1 MKLEEILKELNTEGY
16 TKLDP
21 DDKKTL
27 LKYIERL
34 ESLIEKIYGRYG
46 GNRN

>member
-1 MKLEEILKELNTEGY
+1 MKLEEILKELNKEGY
-16 TKLDP
+16 TKLDQ

-27 LKYIERL
+27 LNYIERL